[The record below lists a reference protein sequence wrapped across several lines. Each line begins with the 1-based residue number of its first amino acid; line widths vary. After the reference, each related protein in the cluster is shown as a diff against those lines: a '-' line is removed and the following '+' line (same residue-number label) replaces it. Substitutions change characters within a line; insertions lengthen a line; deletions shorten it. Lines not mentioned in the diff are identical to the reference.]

1 MPVTSIATGTVTTD
15 GTEQTVGSAQTG
27 DFFFSGYID
36 LTNNAAG
43 DTVVIKIKVRVD
55 SSDIICIQ
63 DTFTGAQAE
72 PLYYFPPLPSTEN
85 FVVTIQKT
93 GGTNRDYKFRI
104 FSA

>member
-1 MPVTSIATGTVTTD
+1 MPVTSILNGTVTTD
-15 GTEQTVGSAQTG
+15 GTEQTVGSAQT
-27 DFFFSGYID
+27 DDNFYTGYID
-36 LTNNAAG
+36 LSNNAAG

-93 GGTNRDYKFRI
+93 GGTNRAYKYRI
-104 FSA
+104 FTA

>member
-36 LTNNAAG
+36 LSNNAAG

-72 PLYYFPPLPSTEN
+72 N